1 MALKYK
7 NIPIFVSHFG
17 CPNDCI
23 FCNQK
28 KINGYNGT
36 QELENAKRIIDDSLY
51 YIENKNTKIEIAFF
65 GGSFTGIERERQL
78 SYLSLA
84 KGYLDTGKIN
94 GIRISTRPDYIN
106 SKILDTLL
114 KYGVT
119 TIELGVQSTDDEVL
133 RLNNRGTTFSD
144 TKKAVALIREYNF
157 LLGLQIMTGMYGS
170 SYNKDIKTAI
180 DVADL
185 KPDFVRIYPTM
196 VIEDTVLYDYY
207 KNKKYIP
214 PTLEETLDI
223 CSKIYEFY
231 NDYNIQIIR
240 IGLMAS
246 DEINT
251 NKVIGAYHPAFGELV
266 ISRYYY
272 NKLVELIANKK
283 GETLII
289 KWKKEMFSKLAG
301 NKKEN
306 INKLKNKYKF
316 KKIKF
321 IENAELEVIVL

>member
-28 KINGYNGT
+28 KINGYNGI
-36 QELENAKRIIDDSLY
+36 QELENAKRIIDDSLQ

-65 GGSFTGIERERQL
+65 GGSFTSIEKDRQL
-78 SYLSLA
+78 GYLSLA
-84 KGYLDTGKIN
+84 KLYLDIGKIN

-106 SKILDTLL
+106 TATLDTLL

-157 LLGLQIMTGMYGS
+157 SLGLQIMTGMYGS

-180 DVADL
+180 DVSHL

-207 KNKKYIP
+207 KNKKYP
-214 PTLEETLDI
+214 TPTLEETLDI
-223 CSKIYEFY
+223 CSKIYKIY
-231 NDYNIQIIR
+231 NDANIQIIR

-266 ISRYYY
+266 ISRYYF

-301 NKKEN
+301 HKKEN
-306 INKLKNKYKF
+306 INKLKNKYNFKNVKF
-316 KKIKF
+316 K
-321 IENAELEVIVL
+321 ENTELEVTVL